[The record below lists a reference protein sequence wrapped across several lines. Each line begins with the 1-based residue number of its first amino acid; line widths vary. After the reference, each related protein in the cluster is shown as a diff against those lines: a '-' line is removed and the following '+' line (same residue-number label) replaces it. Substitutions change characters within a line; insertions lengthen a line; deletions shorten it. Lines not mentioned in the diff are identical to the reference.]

1 MGIFVFFGHKETG
14 AERELCYDNNTK
26 GVILFLLHAFMVPSI
41 KKTASIF
48 LEILFVQYRT
58 IFSCK
63 QYDINTAQICRI
75 ERHQYL

>member
-48 LEILFVQYRT
+48 LEIYYRT